1 MKLSDF
7 LLACSFLSAFVHP
20 GVETVTEAQTPSLGE
35 TRFAGLLC
43 SRLFLGSQVV
53 CMCVCFFK
61 ARSELKRRDEVG
73 AARAGLQ
80 LRMVRIVGRL

>member
-7 LLACSFLSAFVHP
+7 LLACSFLSAFLHP
-20 GVETVTEAQTPSLGE
+20 GVKTVTEAQTPSLGE
-35 TRFAGLLC
+35 TCFAGLLC

-53 CMCVCFFK
+53 CMYVRVCFL
-61 ARSELKRRDEVG
+61 RRTLKRRDEVG

-80 LRMVRIVGRL
+80 LCMVWIVGRL

>member
-20 GVETVTEAQTPSLGE
+20 GVKTVTEAQTPSLGE
-35 TRFAGLLC
+35 TCFAGLLC
-43 SRLFLGSQVV
+43 SRLFLCSQVV
-53 CMCVCFFK
+53 YVCVFFL
-61 ARSELKRRDEVG
+61 RRTLKRRDEVG

-80 LRMVRIVGRL
+80 LRMVWIVGRL